1 MTMRRPRADVA
12 LIVVYLA
19 IGLPL
24 QVWAM
29 LEGPLPRLNYGHGWA
44 SIVTYGLG
52 APCAAYLL
60 ARRRPRARSAVYIL
74 LTFDAVR
81 SLRLGHGLPL
91 GVDVAIILYLQT
103 APMRRL
109 YPSMLTRARVWR
121 RRLSARPS
129 KETG

>member
-1 MTMRRPRADVA
+1 MKATRLRADVA
-12 LIVVYLA
+12 LIVLYLA

-24 QVWAM
+24 QAWAM
-29 LEGPLPRLNYGHGWA
+29 VEGPLPRLNYGHGWA
-44 SIVTYGLG
+44 SAVAFGVG

-60 ARRRPRARSAVYIL
+60 WRRRPRARSAAYIL
-74 LTFDAVR
+74 LAFDAVR

-91 GVDVAIILYLQT
+91 AVDLAILLYLQT

-109 YPSMLTRARVWR
+109 YPSMLTRTRLWR